1 MDKELELLNEILSIP
16 SVNGKDDERKI
27 AEFICKYLQDNHV
40 KAKVQ
45 YIDDRHANVLAVIP
59 GKSGKNIIWN
69 GHLDTVP
76 YGNLEEWETDP
87 AAAVLKDGRLFAR
100 GASDMKSGLL

>member
-45 YIDDRHANVLAVIP
+45 YIDDRHANVLAVRTP
-59 GKSGKNIIWN
+59 LYPHTPNTCAGSHSWKERKKYYMERTFGYGSIW
-69 GHLDTVP
+69 
-76 YGNLEEWETDP
+76 
-87 AAAVLKDGRLFAR
+87 R
-100 GASDMKSGLL
+100 